1 MNNLV
6 FVYGSLKSGGM
17 VRGLDGFPGA
27 TIVGKATTR
36 YPDYNMLDLGSFPGV
51 TKKGDKHIQGEVW
64 EVDDTTMEEL
74 DMIKDHPIKDHT
86 IVIDDIPIYFSGRE
100 DQLMDKIRGIN
111 PDYQFTY
118 YKSINPVDDYILVAY
133 V

>member
-64 EVDDTTMEEL
+64 EVDDDIAEQLDAIEGYPEFYNKIPTETTQGKAMMYFLPKEYEKYPQVTDSENITL
-74 DMIKDHPIKDHT
+74 D
-86 IVIDDIPIYFSGRE
+86 DDTLIW
-100 DQLMDKIRGIN
+100 N
-111 PDYQFTY
+111 
-118 YKSINPVDDYILVAY
+118 N
-133 V
+133 

>member
-64 EVDDTTMEEL
+64 EVDETTMNEL
-74 DMIKDHPIKDHT
+74 DMIEGYPEFYKREKT
-86 IVIDDIPIYFSGRE
+86 ETSQGRAWMYYLE
-100 DQLMDKIRGIN
+100 SDN
-111 PDYQFTY
+111 YQSLSYPESDNITLENDTLIW
-118 YKSINPVDDYILVAY
+118 KVK
-133 V
+133 